1 MFDLTMV
8 DGGELVSR
16 QAYCIFE
23 KPDWNG
29 ILIERATNKDE
40 SKIVKQQPYAFSTK
54 ELLSED
60 PLHHR
65 CSFDVNTNHDTD
77 IHFNLRAL
85 VPILRSKVS

>member
-1 MFDLTMV
+1 MFDLIMV

-40 SKIVKQQPYAFSTK
+40 SKIVK
-54 ELLSED
+54 
-60 PLHHR
+60 
-65 CSFDVNTNHDTD
+65 
-77 IHFNLRAL
+77 
-85 VPILRSKVS
+85 

>member
-23 KPDWNG
+23 KPDWNDFDRKG
-29 ILIERATNKDE
+29 NEERWVKDSKATTLR
-40 SKIVKQQPYAFSTK
+40 FSTK
-54 ELLSED
+54 EFLSED
-60 PLHHR
+60 SHHHGS
-65 CSFDVNTNHDTD
+65 SFDVNTNHDTD